1 VSVISQRD
9 SIAGQQ
15 CTAAE
20 RACGCGKRRHF
31 QGTDKCSSTEQQVVV
46 LQVGPGVK
54 DLAEGDVVLPVV
66 PLLGCWAEA
75 AVVKAKSVVRVGKL
89 AAGSAASSAAPDAA
103 AAQPGELRMPVMC
116 LR

>member
-1 VSVISQRD
+1 MMALAVSDVVQLSMLVYEANHAPVLPTLRHI
-9 SIAGQQ
+9 
-15 CTAAE
+15 
-20 RACGCGKRRHF
+20 RRH
-31 QGTDKCSSTEQQVVV
+31 TSSKVCIVV

-89 AAGSAASSAAPDAA
+89 AAGSAASSAAPHAA
-103 AAQPGELRMPVMC
+103 AAQPGELHMPVMC
-116 LR
+116 LK